1 MAAGVAGFSWG
12 MALAFVLSLV
22 ALSSLMIVVT
32 LPNSSLRFSVDK
44 QRKRSFK
51 GHGLASELKVGKVP
65 RGGLPKLVLEEIPE
79 GIEADLE
86 GSGSSYILS
95 VSSKFAGAFTGVKV
109 KVGIGDPLDVFN
121 RYEVRAVE
129 TIYEFLPTVL
139 VEVREPMLVSAAM
152 LGDYP
157 AGRTGYGQEFYS
169 AEEYNLSHSS
179 KDIMWKR
186 LAKSS
191 NDALL
196 ARVGE
201 ANIPENLTVYFIEQR
216 GAAKRRIPSWMNL
229 ASEAV
234 ARVGVP
240 VVLIGS
246 TLRLVHTLGD
256 RTTVSEAR
264 SLTELADVVMTLWR
278 DDAPIRLHR
287 HEPDQADIVVVGQ
300 DELASEE
307 TASLITR
314 KPAVVLSWGQTKAAV
329 GPGIVN
335 FSGTEDISRLVVGV
349 LSR

>member
-1 MAAGVAGFSWG
+1 

-22 ALSSLMIVVT
+22 ALSSLLIVVT
-32 LPNSSLRFSVDK
+32 LPNRALGFSVDLP
-44 QRKRSFK
+44 RKRSFK
-51 GHGLASELKVGKVP
+51 GHAVASVLKVEKVP
-65 RGGLPKLVLEEIPE
+65 RGGVPKLVLEAVPE
-79 GIEADLE
+79 GVEAGLE
-86 GSGSSYILS
+86 GSGSTYTLS
-95 VSSKFAGAFTGVKV
+95 VSSKFAGAFSGVKV

-129 TIYEFLPTVL
+129 TVFEFLPTVL
-139 VEVREPMLVSAAM
+139 VQVREPMLVSAAM

-169 AEEYNLSHSS
+169 AEEYTLSHSS

-191 NDALL
+191 DETPL

-201 ANIPENLTVYFIEQR
+201 ANIPESVTAYFIEQR
-216 GAAKRRIPSWMNL
+216 GAAKRRNPSWMNL

-256 RTTVSEAR
+256 RTTVTEAR
-264 SLTELADVVMTLWR
+264 SVPELADAVMSLWK
-278 DDAPIRLHR
+278 DDAHARPHAQGPE
-287 HEPDQADIVVVGQ
+287 HADIVVVGQ

-307 TASLITR
+307 TAALIAR
-314 KPAVVLSWGQTKAAV
+314 KPAVVLSWGQSKVAV

-335 FSGTEDISRLVVGV
+335 FTGDEDISRLVVGV